1 MSLQGKTVLIVDDES
16 DIRELFKEE
25 LEESGAKVLEAENG
39 NLAFGIFK
47 KGGVDA
53 IISDIRMSGG
63 DGVELVRC
71 VKEEKS
77 DIPIYLITG
86 FADYT
91 GNELKLLGVEAVVFK
106 PFDIS
111 EVINMVSSNLSS

>member
-1 MSLQGKTVLIVDDES
+1 MSLQGKTILVVDDEA

-25 LEESGAKVLEAENG
+25 LEDNGAKVFEADNG
-39 NLAFGIFK
+39 VAAYEVFQ

-53 IISDIRMSGG
+53 IISDIRMPGG
-63 DGVELVRC
+63 DGVDLVKK
-71 VKEEKS
+71 VKA
-77 DIPIYLITG
+77 DNTDVPIYLITG

-106 PFDIS
+106 PFDIA
-111 EVINMVSSNLSS
+111 EVIQMVDASLS